1 MEEELKY
8 IIQIINNSENFSA
21 KEFNYNSEVRKVYCL
36 IYDENSLIKTI
47 ERETLLES
55 NRIYSIDY
63 ALKSYIE
70 KNKVDVDLA
79 NKYINKI
86 NNYYTRNWLK
96 IDLVKQATEQNNIE
110 VAEKIT
116 SEIPDEDSGP
126 GQYLAHRH
134 IFEYYA
140 SIGDFENFKSKTK
153 QSKLGKFPRY
163 GIEAYK
169 YKLIEGI
176 AKKDGIRKAFE
187 TIEHKYF
194 DKTPSIGIIRWTAH
208 KLSIE
213 EIDNYL
219 NEYPRILTETITAKA
234 DLYVLH
240 FRENGYVAI
249 PEDIFEKTLT
259 EILKSDKDA
268 KCGDLRCRDALLID
282 LGASTLY
289 KKQALECKKHIVSPI
304 AKREL
309 NYSIKHKEEEKKY
322 IS

>member
-1 MEEELKY
+1 MEQELKY

-21 KEFNYNSEVRKVYCL
+21 KEFNFNSEVRKVYCL
-36 IYDENSLIKTI
+36 IYNEDSLLQAI
-47 ERETLLES
+47 ERETLLEL
-55 NRIYSIDY
+55 NRVYSIDY
-63 ALKSYIE
+63 ALKTYIE
-70 KNKVDVDLA
+70 NNKIDIDLA
-79 NKYINKI
+79 NKYINQI
-86 NNYYTRNWLK
+86 DNHYTRNWLK
-96 IDLVKQATEQNNIE
+96 IDLVKQATEQNNIGL
-110 VAEKIT
+110 AERIT

-140 SIGDFENFKSKTK
+140 SVGDIENFKSKTK
-153 QSKLGKFPRY
+153 PSKLGKFPRY

-187 TIEHKYF
+187 TIEDKYF
-194 DKTPSIGIIRWTAH
+194 EKTPSISILRWTAH
-208 KLSIE
+208 NLSIE

-249 PEDIFEKTLT
+249 PQNIFEKTLT
-259 EILKSDKDA
+259 EILNSDKDA

-282 LGASTLY
+282 LGTSTLN

-309 NYSIKHKEEEKKY
+309 NYSIKNKEEEKKY